1 MAKQVTAQEA
11 QEMQAPATQ
20 NQNTS
25 VAKKETVKSLFES
38 PEIKQRISAI
48 LDKNAPQFITS
59 VIQLVNSDKN
69 LADCKPISVIN
80 AAMTAATLNLPL
92 NNNLGFAYVVPYN
105 SRQGDGT
112 WLKEAQFQLGY
123 KGFKQLAQNT
133 GRFAILNQTDV
144 REGELKKQNR
154 LTGEID
160 FEWIEDAEAR
170 LKAKIIGYV
179 SYFKLTNGFVSILY
193 MTDAE
198 IEQHARQYSK
208 VYKKDGTGGGLWK
221 TDRNA
226 MALKTVTKLNI
237 SKNAPLSIV
246 DKNLA
251 VALQAD
257 QAVIREFNNETQTFD
272 YVDNETQD
280 AEYTEV
286 THKDKADAAIDATLN
301 KINEKSNE

>member
-11 QEMQAPATQ
+11 QAPATQ
-20 NQNTS
+20 NQNTT

-38 PEIKQRISAI
+38 PDIKQRIAAI

-69 LADCKPISVIN
+69 LAECKPLSVIN

-105 SRQGDGT
+105 VNVGNNQ
-112 WLKEAQFQLGY
+112 WEKQAQFQLGY

-257 QAVIREFNNETQTFD
+257 QAVIREFNNENQTYD

-286 THKDKADAAIDATLN
+286 THKDKADAVIDATLN
-301 KINEKSNE
+301 KINEKGNE

>member
-11 QEMQAPATQ
+11 QAPATQ
-20 NQNTS
+20 NQNTN

-38 PEIKQRISAI
+38 PEIKQRIAAI

-69 LADCKPISVIN
+69 LAECKPLSVIN

-105 SRQGDGT
+105 VSVGNNQ
-112 WLKEAQFQLGY
+112 WEKQAQFQLGY

-133 GRFAILNQTDV
+133 GRFSILNQTDV

-257 QAVIREFNNETQTFD
+257 QAVIREFNNENQTYD
-272 YVDNETQD
+272 YVDSETLE

-301 KINEKSNE
+301 KINEKGNE